1 MIGNSPKTTLK
12 TLIQTGQVCKCLRA
26 KTLFY
31 DVAEIENQQENNP
44 HHYAAY
50 SGLNGPFWCVI
61 TQGLQGPDGKIAS
74 LEACKGGS
82 GRSCCETA

>member
-1 MIGNSPKTTLK
+1 MIGYPAKTTLK
-12 TLIQTGQVCKCLRA
+12 SLIQTGQVCKCLRA

-31 DVAEIENQQENNP
+31 DVQDIGSAQEDNP
-44 HHYAAY
+44 HHYAMY

-74 LEACKGGS
+74 IEDCKGGS

>member
-1 MIGNSPKTTLK
+1 MVKTSLK
-12 TLIQTGQVCKCLRA
+12 RMIQTGEVCHRLRA

-31 DVAEIENQQENNP
+31 DVGEIEPTVENDP
-44 HHYAAY
+44 HHYEMY

-74 LEACKGGS
+74 IENCTS
-82 GRSCCETA
+82 GCGRTCCETS

>member
-1 MIGNSPKTTLK
+1 MNGYPAKTTLK

-31 DVAEIENQQENNP
+31 DVGEIESPQENNP
-44 HHYAAY
+44 HYYAAY
-50 SGLNGPFWCVI
+50 SGLSGPFWCVI

-74 LEACKGGS
+74 IDDCKGGS

>member
-1 MIGNSPKTTLK
+1 MVKTSLK
-12 TLIQTGQVCKCLRA
+12 RMIQTGEVCHRLRA

-31 DVAEIENQQENNP
+31 DVGEIQSEGENNP
-44 HHYAAY
+44 HHYEMY

-74 LEACKGGS
+74 IENCTSGC

>member
-1 MIGNSPKTTLK
+1 MVGYPAKTTLK

-31 DVAEIENQQENNP
+31 DVGEIETSQENNP
-44 HHYAAY
+44 HQYAAY

-74 LEACKGGS
+74 IEDCKGGS

>member
-1 MIGNSPKTTLK
+1 MVKTSLK
-12 TLIQTGQVCKCLRA
+12 KLIQTGEVCHRLRA

-31 DVAEIENQQENNP
+31 DVGEIGTEGENNP
-44 HHYAAY
+44 HYAMY

-74 LEACKGGS
+74 IENCTSGC

>member
-1 MIGNSPKTTLK
+1 MVRATSLK
-12 TLIQTGQVCKCLRA
+12 QLIQTGEVCKCLRA

-31 DVAEIENQQENNP
+31 DTGELEVDESNP
-44 HHYAAY
+44 HHYATY
-50 SGLNGPFWCVI
+50 SGLNGPFWCVL

-74 LEACKGGS
+74 VDNCQKRS

>member
-1 MIGNSPKTTLK
+1 MIGNPAKTSLK

-31 DVAEIENQQENNP
+31 DVGEIGSPEENNP
-44 HHYAAY
+44 QYAMY

-74 LEACKGGS
+74 LEACCGGS

>member
-1 MIGNSPKTTLK
+1 MIGNPAKTSLK

-31 DVAEIENQQENNP
+31 DVGEVESGEKNGQ
-44 HHYAAY
+44 HYETY
-50 SGLNGPFWCVI
+50 SGLNGPFWCAI

-74 LEACKGGS
+74 LEACRGGS
-82 GRSCCETA
+82 GRSCCETT

>member
-1 MIGNSPKTTLK
+1 MVKTSLK
-12 TLIQTGQVCKCLRA
+12 HMIQTGEVCHRLRA

-31 DVAEIENQQENNP
+31 DVGEIGTEGENNS
-44 HHYAAY
+44 HYAMY

-74 LEACKGGS
+74 IENCTAGC

>member
-12 TLIQTGQVCKCLRA
+12 TLIQTGQVCKCIRA

-31 DVAEIENQQENNP
+31 DVGEIGNAEENNP
-44 HHYAAY
+44 HYAMY

-74 LEACKGGS
+74 LEDCKGGS

>member
-1 MIGNSPKTTLK
+1 MIGKPATTLK
-12 TLIQTGQVCKCLRA
+12 SLIQMGQVCKCLRA

-31 DVAEIENQQENNP
+31 DVEEIEASQENNP
-44 HHYAAY
+44 HYYAAY
-50 SGLNGPFWCVI
+50 SGLNGPFWCVN

-74 LEACKGGS
+74 LEACRGGS